1 MPIAMLKV
9 PSPPPVQGA
18 AGRGL
23 KLVYAQ
29 IVKISKFCDA
39 EAHVQTSL
47 HLAVFQAYQP
57 APLHGSTARL
67 HCTAPLHGPSARPLC
82 TAPLHGS
89 TARLQCTAPLHGPSA
104 RPLCTA
110 PLHGSTARLH
120 CTALCQPFVPRWCW
134 GVWCQSNPV
143 STVHTRT
150 GDTDSASWPC
160 LLTIIPSHHTTGESF

>member
-89 TARLQCTAPLHGPSA
+89 TARL
-104 RPLCTA
+104 
-110 PLHGSTARLH
+110 H

>member
-89 TARLQCTAPLHGPSA
+89 TARL
-104 RPLCTA
+104 
-110 PLHGSTARLH
+110 H
-120 CTALCQPFVPRWCW
+120 CTTLCQPFVPCWCW

>member
-57 APLHGSTARL
+57 APLHG
-67 HCTAPLHGPSARPLC
+67 PSARPL
-82 TAPLHGS
+82 
-89 TARLQCTAPLHGPSA
+89 CTAPLHGPSA